1 MLINKNGKTNI
12 MHGKQVEDCI
22 SARSY
27 ALWEREG
34 REPGREEEYRE
45 RARLEVEHE
54 LRLAL
59 EGDSTVF
66 VPPHLSISRRPI
78 RRSA

>member
-1 MLINKNGKTNI
+1 
-12 MHGKQVEDCI
+12 MHRKQLEDCV
-22 SARSY
+22 SARSH

-45 RARLEVEHE
+45 RARLEIEHE
-54 LRLAL
+54 LRIAL
-59 EGDSTVF
+59 EGHVTDF
-66 VPPHLSISRRPI
+66 VPPQLSISRRPI

>member
-1 MLINKNGKTNI
+1 

-22 SARSY
+22 CARSH

-45 RARLEVEHE
+45 RARMEIEHE

-59 EGDSTVF
+59 EGHETAL
-66 VPPHLSISRRPI
+66 VPPQLSISHRPI

>member
-1 MLINKNGKTNI
+1 

-22 SARSY
+22 SERSH

-34 REPGREEEYRE
+34 RKPGREEEYRK
-45 RARLEVEHE
+45 RARIEIEHE

-59 EGDSTVF
+59 EGYSTAF
-66 VPPHLSISRRPI
+66 VPPQLSISLPPI